1 MNQYTV
7 KKVNH
12 SFSWNDTAP
21 ANIAII
27 NWHTPE
33 NNPDY
38 NPKATAKIVHN
49 EDAIIMQLTAEDDFV
64 RNEVF
69 SINGPVCDDSC
80 MEVFIAPPC
89 KPDTYFNLEINAVGI
104 AYLGVGKIRENRIKV
119 DPEIIKKHIIIATET
134 SNLDSEKRGKWQ
146 LSVIMKKSIFPI
158 IMGCEFTSGRGTGNF
173 YKCGCRAVRHYLSW
187 NPIQTQY
194 PDFHTPQFFGEVIFE
209 D

>member
-1 MNQYTV
+1 M
-7 KKVNH
+7 
-12 SFSWNDTAP
+12 
-21 ANIAII
+21 
-27 NWHTPE
+27 
-33 NNPDY
+33 
-38 NPKATAKIVHN
+38 
-49 EDAIIMQLTAEDDFV
+49 
-64 RNEVF
+64 
-69 SINGPVCDDSC
+69 
-80 MEVFIAPPC
+80 
-89 KPDTYFNLEINAVGI
+89 GI